1 MSLYNMGKNVHLM
14 FESTTNKIW
23 CFFLYQ
29 VTFQASSKITSQFWG
44 TQTVDQHSLV
54 HIDIPPSCHWS
65 NLSLPCR
72 VSNELARKVSRRFVP
87 FFSWGKSEGCWHI
100 VFYFGLRRYFTWKNH
115 IKQIFVCFME
125 HFQIF
130 FVVRCCLKHSRFMKT
145 SSLLYLGVLER
156 LYLQFQFGQVQ
167 LWKDTFFLAKRLL
180 PMLEWLSYISY
191 ISCHRE
197 ME

>member
-1 MSLYNMGKNVHLM
+1 MSLYNMGKHVHLM

-87 FFSWGKSEGCWHI
+87 FFLGEKVKDVGTLFLFWIETL
-100 VFYFGLRRYFTWKNH
+100 FYLEEPYKTNICLFHGTFPDLFCCSMLFET
-115 IKQIFVCFME
+115 
-125 HFQIF
+125 FQIYENIQ
-130 FVVRCCLKHSRFMKT
+130 
-145 SSLLYLGVLER
+145 SSLSRSSRTIISPIPIWPSSVVKGYFFPCQKAAAHAGM
-156 LYLQFQFGQVQ
+156 
-167 LWKDTFFLAKRLL
+167 TFLHFLHF
-180 PMLEWLSYISY
+180 LSQ
-191 ISCHRE
+191 R